1 MKQVFINLP
10 VEDVERSMK
19 FYTQLGFTI
28 NPVFT
33 DDEQKCMV
41 WCEQVYVMLMP
52 RARFQSFSHK
62 PVADTKNTTAAY
74 FTLPVESLERM
85 NEIVESGLKA
95 GGTEPIPMKDHG
107 FMQLRRIEDFD
118 GHFWD
123 VIYLDMEK
131 FTNG

>member
-10 VEDVERSMK
+10 VEDVERSMN
-19 FYTQLGFTI
+19 FYTQLGFTV

-41 WCEQVYVMLMP
+41 WSEQVYVMLMP

-62 PVADTKNTTAAY
+62 PLADTKNTASVY
-74 FTLPVESLERM
+74 FTLRVESLERM
-85 NEIVESGLKA
+85 NEIIETGLEA
-95 GGTEPIPMKDHG
+95 GGIEPIPMKDHG
-107 FMQLRRIEDFD
+107 FMQLRRIEDLD

-131 FTNG
+131 FPKG

>member
-10 VEDVERSMK
+10 VGDVERSMK

-28 NPVFT
+28 NPTFT

-62 PVADTKNTTAAY
+62 PLADTKNTVAVY

-85 NEIVESGLKA
+85 NEIVENGLKA
-95 GGTEPIPMKDHG
+95 GGIEPIPMKDHG

-131 FTNG
+131 FPKG

>member
-19 FYTQLGFTI
+19 FYIQLGFTN
-28 NPVFT
+28 NPLFT

-52 RARFQSFSHK
+52 RARFQSFIHK
-62 PVADTKNTTAAY
+62 PLADTKNSAASY

-85 NEIVESGLKA
+85 NEIVDSGLKA
-95 GGTEPIPMKDHG
+95 GGTEPIPIKDHG

-123 VIYLDMEK
+123 VIYLDIEK
-131 FTNG
+131 FPKG

>member
-1 MKQVFINLP
+1 MKQVLINLP

-19 FYTQLGFTI
+19 FYAQLGFTS

-62 PVADTKNTTAAY
+62 PVADTKGFAAAY

-95 GGTEPIPMKDHG
+95 GGIEPIAMKDHG
-107 FMQLRRIEDFD
+107 FMQLRRIEDYD
-118 GHFWD
+118 GNFWD

-131 FTNG
+131 FPKG

>member
-10 VEDVERSMK
+10 VEDVERSMN
-19 FYTQLGFTI
+19 FYTQLGFTV

-62 PVADTKNTTAAY
+62 PLADTKNTASVY

-85 NEIVESGLKA
+85 NEIIETGLKA
-95 GGTEPIPMKDHG
+95 GGIEPIPMNDHG

-131 FTNG
+131 FPKG